1 MRPVG
6 VVLVLAAAF
15 ALAGCASATKVEA
28 PRGPDHALLS
38 SILGGMKT
46 DLVSVRIGEPA
57 QEWGG
62 PTAGHLKFLY
72 VKPAKTEPPGRSVTD
87 DWYTTLI
94 AGAYQAQCG
103 SRRADC
109 LLGFTTEGSEGS
121 RLEATRARLPAVS
134 RPTLAREIRSRFRKD
149 GLRVTSLSFERP
161 YGLAP
166 VVTVTSSRPQRATTA
181 FYRSSPF
188 LHLPIEGFLVR
199 MVDGR
204 GRTFLVDGGSFRTK
218 QGSGWTRPD
227 LRVPNEK
234 QTATP

>member
-6 VVLVLAAAF
+6 VLLVLVAAV
-15 ALAGCASATKVEA
+15 ALSGCAGATKVEA
-28 PRGPDHALLS
+28 PKGPDRALLS
-38 SILGGMKT
+38 SVLGGMKT

-57 QEWGG
+57 KEWGG
-62 PTAGHLKFLY
+62 PTARHLQFLY
-72 VKPAKTEPPGRSVTD
+72 VTPASTKPQRESVTD

-94 AGAYQAQCG
+94 AAAYQAQC
-103 SRRADC
+103 SRRSANC
-109 LLGFTTEGSEGS
+109 LLGFQTEGIEGS
-121 RLEATRARLPAVS
+121 RMKATRARPPKVS
-134 RPTLAREIRSRFRKD
+134 SRTLAREIRSRFANL

-199 MVDGR
+199 MVDGH
-204 GRTFLVDGGSFRTK
+204 GSTFLIDGASLRTK
-218 QGSGWTRPD
+218 EGSGWTRPD
-227 LRVPNEK
+227 LRVPNRMEL
-234 QTATP
+234 ARP